1 MLSSQHPE
9 PPTNDLPE
17 GTSPDGLDELIAR
30 ARRLRDDIET
40 LRRGEASHGTPEPRR
55 SAWELALDG
64 LDDVGERLA
73 ELRADGGQDEGGA
86 RAGAEPPAGRVGNAK
101 WNLLTDGVVW
111 SEEMYAIFGRPLAE
125 GPLTLDQL
133 PSWLPPEDQPSLTAA
148 VTDCL
153 VDGRPMDCE
162 FRITRPDGSRR
173 LVRMAGEPVLDDNG
187 GTVAMCAMIRDLRED
202 QPAPGPGQGPDAAAA
217 DALPPGAAGRGA
229 GGQGVAA
236 GPEPAG
242 GPRGIVDEPSAP
254 VGEALAGRGVS
265 VALEDSVLAP
275 WLGSPEPGGP
285 DGPPGSLELAARF
298 LPAGSGAPMSGRWFD
313 SLTLPDGGRLLT
325 VGDLSGHGPAATAG
339 TATVLGA
346 IRGIAL
352 TGAPPGA
359 LLGHLNQLLD
369 RAMHPALASVL
380 CCHYEPDLGALT
392 WAQAGH
398 PAPLLCRDGTGWAL
412 PRPAGP
418 LLGADGD
425 ARFAQRTDR
434 LAPGDV
440 LVLHTDGLF
449 SAIPRQLP
457 AGHAGDHRLID
468 LAPRLSSARS
478 ATECLRVITAV
489 CGEVG
494 REDDACLLV
503 ARVRS

>member
-9 PPTNDLPE
+9 PPTNDLTDE
-17 GTSPDGLDELIAR
+17 AALDDLIAR
-30 ARRLRDDIET
+30 ARRLRDDVEA
-40 LRRGEASHGTPEPRR
+40 LRRDEAAGGAPERR
-55 SAWELALDG
+55 RAGLELALEG

-73 ELRADGGQDEGGA
+73 ALR
-86 RAGAEPPAGRVGNAK
+86 GAERPAAGPAGSAE

-111 SEEMYAIFGRPLAE
+111 SDELYAIFGRPIGE

-133 PSWLPPEDQPSLTAA
+133 PSWLPPEDQPTLTAA

-173 LVRMAGEPVLDDNG
+173 VVRMAGEPVLDDSG
-187 GTVAMCAMIRDLRED
+187 GTVAMLAMIRELRVD
-202 QPAPGPGQGPDAAAA
+202 RPASRRGPGAADEEPAAGADAAAGGRA
-217 DALPPGAAGRGA
+217 RTSVRGPLGTAREESRAAAGE
-229 GGQGVAA
+229 A
-236 GPEPAG
+236 GPW
-242 GPRGIVDEPSAP
+242 RG
-254 VGEALAGRGVS
+254 LT
-265 VALEDSVLAP
+265 VALDDSVLAP
-275 WLGSPEPGGP
+275 SLDSPRPGGSE
-285 DGPPGSLELAARF
+285 GPPGSLELAARF
-298 LPAGSGAPMSGRWFD
+298 LPAGAGGQMSGKWYD
-313 SLTLPDGGRLLT
+313 ALTLPDGGRLLS
-325 VGDLSGHGPAATAG
+325 VGDLSGTGAAAAAG

-352 TGAPPGA
+352 TGAAPGA

-369 RAMHPALASVL
+369 RAAQPVLASVL
-380 CCHYEPDLGALT
+380 CCHYEPDLGVLT

-398 PAPLLCRDGTGWAL
+398 PAPLLCRGGTGWAL
-412 PRPAGP
+412 PRPAGT
-418 LLGADGD
+418 LLGAVGD
-425 ARFAQRTDR
+425 AGFAQRADR

-478 ATECLRVITAV
+478 AAECLRVIVAA
-489 CGEVG
+489 CGEVA

-503 ARVRS
+503 ARVRE

>member
-17 GTSPDGLDELIAR
+17 GTSPDGLDELITR

-40 LRRGEASHGTPEPRR
+40 QRRGEASRGAPEPRR
-55 SAWELALDG
+55 SVWELALDG

-73 ELRADGGQDEGGA
+73 ELRAEGGPEGAGA
-86 RAGAEPPAGRVGNAK
+86 RAGSEQPAGRVGNAR

-111 SEEMYAIFGRPLAE
+111 SDGMYAIFGRPLVE

-173 LVRMAGEPVLDDNG
+173 LVRMAGEPVLDGNG
-187 GTVAMCAMIRDLRED
+187 GTVAMCAMVRDLRED
-202 QPAPGPGQGPDAAAA
+202 RPATGPGPDAATA
-217 DALPPGAAGRGA
+217 DDRAAGAGA
-229 GGQGVAA
+229 GSGVQGMAA
-236 GPEPAG
+236 GPEPTG
-242 GPRGIVDEPSAP
+242 GPRGGPDEPRVP
-254 VGEALAGRGVS
+254 FGETPAGRGVA
-265 VALEDSVLAP
+265 VVLEDSVLAP

-285 DGPPGSLELAARF
+285 EGPPGSLELAARF
-298 LPAGSGAPMSGRWFD
+298 LPAGNGAPMSGRWFD

-325 VGDLSGHGPAATAG
+325 VGDLSGTGPAATAG

-346 IRGIAL
+346 VRGIAL

-380 CCHYEPDLGALT
+380 CCRYEPDLGALT
-392 WAQAGH
+392 WSQAGH

-418 LLGADGD
+418 LLGADGE
-425 ARFAQRTDR
+425 AHFAQRTDR

-478 ATECLRVITAV
+478 AAECLRVITAA

-494 REDDACLLV
+494 REDDACVLV

>member
-9 PPTNDLPE
+9 PPTNDLTDE
-17 GTSPDGLDELIAR
+17 AALDDLIAR
-30 ARRLRDDIET
+30 ARRLRDDVDA
-40 LRRGEASHGTPEPRR
+40 LRRGEAAGIAPERR
-55 SAWELALDG
+55 QTAWELALDE

-73 ELRADGGQDEGGA
+73 GLRGAAGA
-86 RAGAEPPAGRVGNAK
+86 RAPGPAGNAE

-111 SEEMYAIFGRPLAE
+111 SDELFAIFGRPVDQ

-133 PSWLPPEDQPSLTAA
+133 PSWLPPEDQPTLTAA

-187 GTVAMCAMIRDLRED
+187 GTVAMLAMIRELRVDRPPARPGAEDDGAEPGADADATADVRDGLGGAGRAGD
-202 QPAPGPGQGPDAAAA
+202 QPRAAT
-217 DALPPGAAGRGA
+217 GWAGRG
-229 GGQGVAA
+229 
-236 GPEPAG
+236 
-242 GPRGIVDEPSAP
+242 
-254 VGEALAGRGVS
+254 LA

-275 WLGSPEPGGP
+275 SLDAQRPAGPE
-285 DGPPGSLELAARF
+285 GPPGSLELAARF
-298 LPAGSGAPMSGRWFD
+298 LPAGAGGPMGGKWYD
-313 SLTLPDGGRLLT
+313 ALTLPDGGLLFS
-325 VGDLSGHGPAATAG
+325 VGDLSGHGAAAAAG

-352 TGAPPGA
+352 TGAAPGA

-369 RAMHPALASVL
+369 RAAHPVLASVL
-380 CCHYEPDLGALT
+380 CCHYEPDLGVLT

-398 PAPLLCRDGTGWAL
+398 PAPLLCRDGGGWAL

-418 LLGADGD
+418 LLGAVGD
-425 ARFAQRTDR
+425 ARFAQRADR

-457 AGHAGDHRLID
+457 AGHAGEHRLID
-468 LAPRLSSARS
+468 LAPRLSSARG
-478 ATECLRVITAV
+478 AAECLRTIVTA
-489 CGEVG
+489 CGEVA

-503 ARVRS
+503 ARVRA